1 MHENWSDGL
10 RLEIMNYIL
19 NVINIYILILILSKP
34 TTTPPN
40 SDNCNCNNPSEC
52 PINKNCK
59 SKNVIYKAQVTSPDD
74 GVTKEY
80 IGMTATTFKERYAN
94 HKKSFKFH
102 RYKNDTELSKYIWE
116 LKSNDMQRLHPKM
129 VNSEAGRRIL
139 IRCKAL

>member
-1 MHENWSDGL
+1 MP
-10 RLEIMNYIL
+10 
-19 NVINIYILILILSKP
+19 NVKSAISRHNNHILSKP

-40 SDNCNCNNPSEC
+40 SDRPNCNCNNPSEC

-94 HKKSFKFH
+94 HKNITRNMGHFV
-102 RYKNDTELSKYIWE
+102 
-116 LKSNDMQRLHPKM
+116 P
-129 VNSEAGRRIL
+129 
-139 IRCKAL
+139 ALVVSG